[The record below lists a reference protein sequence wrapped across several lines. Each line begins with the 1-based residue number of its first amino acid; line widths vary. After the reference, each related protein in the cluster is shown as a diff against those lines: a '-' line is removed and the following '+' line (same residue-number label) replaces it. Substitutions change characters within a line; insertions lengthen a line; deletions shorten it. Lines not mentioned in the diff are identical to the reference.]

1 MLLRPETAPVLDPET
16 EPAGGQHLGHRSP
29 PKLCF
34 PTCVL
39 PSAVQEPGRVG
50 QSPRKLIPRH
60 SAWPLEPQGWGWG
73 VGAQRTQGR
82 QPAFGSRW
90 LCSSVE
96 RRHLSLQG
104 SVSEQRSGRWAT
116 GFGALRPPG
125 KVTVSSPSAVF
136 PVALRGRLLVEGR
149 FEENGNSDSER

>member
-116 GFGALRPPG
+116 GFVLSACGLRRSPPPG
-125 KVTVSSPSAVF
+125 EGHGVLAVCSFPSSSKGKTVGRR
-136 PVALRGRLLVEGR
+136 PV
-149 FEENGNSDSER
+149 